1 LRLNVPTI
9 AVVDDDGDV
18 LTLIKEV
25 LKEEGYDVLLYDD
38 GRTALDAFEIN
49 SPDLIV
55 SDIRMPHMDGV
66 ELLRRVRQKSAVPII
81 FLTGRQN
88 EVDELLGLR
97 VGADDYIRKPFSPRV
112 LVERVRTVLRRLSD
126 GHGAGGLEPAGV
138 IDRGHLR
145 LDKER
150 HICTWRDNKVV
161 LTVTEFRLLE
171 TLASRP
177 GVIKSRDALRNAAYG
192 EKINVDDRTI
202 DSHIKRLRK
211 KFRTVDVTF
220 DRIESLYGVGYVFK
234 E

>member
-1 LRLNVPTI
+1 VNVPTI

-18 LTLIKEV
+18 LTLVKEV
-25 LKEEGYDVLLYDD
+25 LETEGYDVLLYVN
-38 GRTALDAFEIN
+38 GRMALDAFESD
-49 SPDLIV
+49 SPDLVI
-55 SDIRMPHMDGV
+55 SDIRMPHMDGI

-88 EVDELLGLR
+88 EIDELLGLR
-97 VGADDYIRKPFSPRV
+97 VGADDYVRKPFSPRI
-112 LVERVRTVLRRLSD
+112 LVERVRTVLRRFSD
-126 GHGAGGLEPAGV
+126 AHAAGGGEPGGGV

-171 TLASRP
+171 TLATRP
-177 GVIKSRDALRNAAYG
+177 GVIKSRDALKDAAYG
-192 EKINVDDRTI
+192 DQGNVDDRTI

-211 KFRTVDVTF
+211 KFRTVDDTF
-220 DRIESLYGVGYVFK
+220 DRIESLYGVGYQFK

>member
-1 LRLNVPTI
+1 MPTI
-9 AVVDDDGDV
+9 AVVDDDADV
-18 LTLIKEV
+18 LALVKEV
-25 LKEEGYDVLLYDD
+25 LGEEGHDVLLYDN
-38 GRTALDAFEIN
+38 GRTAFDAFEVN
-49 SPDLIV
+49 SPDLII
-55 SDIRMPHMDGV
+55 SDIRMPHMDGI

-81 FLTGRQN
+81 FLTGRLN

-97 VGADDYIRKPFSPRV
+97 VGADDYIRKPFSPRI

-126 GHGAGGLEPAGV
+126 GHAAAGGVPDGDV

-150 HICTWRDNKVV
+150 HSCTWRDNKVV

-171 TLASRP
+171 TLAIRP
-177 GVIKSRDALRNAAYG
+177 GVIKSRDALKDAAYSG
-192 EKINVDDRTI
+192 KINVDDRTI

-211 KFRTVDVTF
+211 KFRTVDATF
-220 DRIESLYGVGYVFK
+220 DRIEAMYGVGYLFK

>member
-1 LRLNVPTI
+1 VPTI
-9 AVVDDDGDV
+9 AVVDDEGDV

-25 LKEEGYDVLLYDD
+25 LEEEGYDVLLYGD

-81 FLTGRQN
+81 FLSGRQN
-88 EVDELLGLR
+88 EVDELVGLR

-112 LVERVRTVLRRLSD
+112 LVERVRTVLRRLSNSQF
-126 GHGAGGLEPAGV
+126 AGGPEPSGGV

-150 HICTWRDNKVV
+150 HICTWRDNEVV

-171 TLASRP
+171 ALASRP
-177 GVIKSRDALRNAAYG
+177 GVIKSRDALKDSAYSAQA
-192 EKINVDDRTI
+192 NVDDRTI

-220 DRIESLYGVGYVFK
+220 DRIESLYGRGYVFK

>member
-1 LRLNVPTI
+1 MNVPTI
-9 AVVDDDGDV
+9 AVVDDDADI
-18 LTLIKEV
+18 LTLVKEV
-25 LKEEGYDVLLYDD
+25 LAEEGHDVLLYDN
-38 GRTALDAFEIN
+38 GRTALDAFEVN
-49 SPDLIV
+49 SPDLII

-81 FLTGRQN
+81 FLTGRLN

-97 VGADDYIRKPFSPRV
+97 VGADDYIRKPFSPRI
-112 LVERVRTVLRRLSD
+112 LVERVRTVLRRSSD
-126 GHGAGGLEPAGV
+126 GHAAAEPTSCGGV

-150 HICTWRDNKVV
+150 HTCTWRDNQVV

-171 TLASRP
+171 TLAIRP
-177 GVIKSRDALRNAAYG
+177 GVIKSRDALKDAAYSG
-192 EKINVDDRTI
+192 EINVDDRTI

-220 DRIESLYGVGYVFK
+220 DRIEAMYGLGYLFK